1 MKPSTGFLLVAV
13 ALIGYVIWQGGEQRY
28 AGRARPL
35 DYNVV
40 AVSDG
45 LTQQAQALNLEQ
57 DLDVSLLPEIGKQA
71 IRAAAQQGLKEQ
83 AFLEAALREVSDR
96 VREISTIDL
105 NGDGTADPILVR
117 PEPAEQ
123 ENYVLLSLQVP
134 APEAYPLPPA
144 QDGEA
149 WKKVETVEVATMT
162 VSLNRQAL
170 TVDAAGS
177 PYAYPN
183 AAGQHYTAYDR
194 SPSFLETYFAIRML
208 DWMFFP
214 HYWGF
219 WGPGWGYGSYRP
231 LPVPGVLNDRGGA
244 LSRRGYERATAS
256 TAPAVRGR
264 SGSAPLSRYQR
275 AYGSRPPSTLSQ
287 LPASRGFARR
297 EAGSALPSGGFGRSG
312 APGGATPGAS
322 SGTRGLGGYRASGGS
337 GAAALGRSGGSLG
350 GVGGASRGYSRGVSR
365 GFGGY
370 SRGLSR
376 GFGGFGRGF
385 RR

>member
-1 MKPSTGFLLVAV
+1 MKSSTGFLLIAV
-13 ALIGYVIWQGGEQRY
+13 ALIGYVIWQGGERRF
-28 AGRARPL
+28 AGQVRPL

-40 AVSDG
+40 AVSGG
-45 LTQQAQALNLEQ
+45 LSEQAQALNLEQ

-71 IRAAAQQGLKEQ
+71 IRAAAGQGLKEQ

-117 PEPAEQ
+117 PEPAGQ
-123 ENYVLLSLQVP
+123 DGYVLLSLQVP
-134 APEAYPLPPA
+134 APDAYPLPPA
-144 QDGEA
+144 QDREA
-149 WKKVETVEVATMT
+149 WKKVQTVEVATMT
-162 VSLNRQAL
+162 VSLNRQEL

-214 HYWGF
+214 SYWGF
-219 WGPGWGYGSYRP
+219 WGPGWGYGFYRP
-231 LPVPGVLNDRGGA
+231 LPVPVVLNDRGTA
-244 LSRRGYERATAS
+244 LSRRGYERATPSS
-256 TAPAVRGR
+256 TPAVRGR

-275 AYGSRPPSTLSQ
+275 AYGSQPPSSLSQ
-287 LPASRGFARR
+287 LKASRGFARQ
-297 EAGSALPSGGFGRSG
+297 EAGTPLRSGGFGRSRVP
-312 APGGATPGAS
+312 ASAVPGGS
-322 SGTRGLGGYRASGGS
+322 SGTRGFGGYRSPGGA
-337 GAAALGRSGGSLG
+337 GATGIGRSGG
-350 GVGGASRGYSRGVSR
+350 VFGGASRGYSGGFSR
-365 GFGGY
+365 GFGG
-370 SRGLSR
+370 SSR